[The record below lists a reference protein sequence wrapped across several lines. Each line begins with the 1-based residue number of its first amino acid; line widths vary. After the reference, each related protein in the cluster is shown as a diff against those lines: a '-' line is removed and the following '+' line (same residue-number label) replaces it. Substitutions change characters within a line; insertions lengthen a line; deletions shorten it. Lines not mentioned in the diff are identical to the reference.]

1 VNPQFAFRVYFPEAE
16 TGATL
21 TEFADLPVARP
32 CAVVIHLNQ
41 SAARALAERLIAAIA
56 DVIKKMGGAVVSK
69 GPGSWKEL
77 PDDGVNCLHVVVC
90 EGTVMAE
97 VDAAVLETTRR
108 SSTSWILPVLN
119 KKASDSVSTLLD
131 AELRKRNIAFWE
143 ADIAELALVALARAG
158 VTSLDRRVFIS
169 YRRVETSPLA
179 DQLFDRLSQRNFQVF
194 LDRVSVD
201 PGVDFQVKLFE
212 HLADK
217 SMMVLL
223 HSTTFASA
231 QWTKA
236 EIDFARDLDLS
247 ILVLRLPGLPNDINA
262 RAGEV
267 VQLEESEIEMV
278 RVAETDRA
286 RLSAN
291 ALEKVVDQIVY
302 QHDLDLIGR
311 LRNLRDRVIAAVDR
325 NDPKLSYSLSRS
337 NARVDLEVR
346 SGGGSMLRYAL
357 HPSFY
362 PAGLPD
368 LFDASA
374 GADPRN
380 KMNFVVGHSANLAPL
395 RARHLDWAIGGRN
408 VGYHDIK
415 TVNGLVDL
423 MAKGEV

>member
-1 VNPQFAFRVYFPEAE
+1 MNPQFAFRVYFPGAE
-16 TGATL
+16 TGATF
-21 TEFADLPVARP
+21 TEFVDLPVTRP
-32 CAVVIHLNQ
+32 CAAVIHLNQ
-41 SAARALAERLIAAIA
+41 ITARAQAEQLIAAIA
-56 DVIKKMGGAVVSK
+56 EAIKKMGGAVAST
-69 GPGSWKEL
+69 GSGSWQEL
-77 PDDGVNCLHVVVC
+77 PGEGVNCLHVVVC
-90 EGTVMAE
+90 EGTFMAKL
-97 VDAAVLETTRR
+97 DPPVLEAIGR

-119 KKASDSVSTLLD
+119 KKASDSVPTLLD
-131 AELRKRNIAFWE
+131 TELRKRNVAFWD
-143 ADIAELALVALARAG
+143 ADIGELALVVLARAG

-201 PGVDFQVKLFE
+201 PGVDFQVKLLE

-223 HSTTFASA
+223 HSATFASA

-236 EIDFARDLDLS
+236 EIEFARDLDLS
-247 ILVLRLPGLPNDINA
+247 ILVLRLPKIPNDINA

-267 VQLEESEIEMV
+267 VQLDESDIEMV
-278 RVAETDRA
+278 SVAKTDRA

-311 LRNLRDRVIAAVDR
+311 LRNLRDRVVAAVDR
-325 NDPKLSYSLSRS
+325 SDPKLSYSLSRS
-337 NARVDLEVR
+337 DARVDLEVR
-346 SGGGSMLRYAL
+346 SVDGSLRRYAL

-368 LFDASA
+368 LFDAST

-395 RARHLDWAIGGRN
+395 RARHLDWAIGDRN

-423 MAKGEV
+423 MVKGEV